1 MIAIEAAILLSAG
14 AVVLATVPTATARM
28 LRRDLEGALR
38 RLLVA
43 CGAGY
48 PVAIFF
54 PGSIAAKAIVV
65 VVTIVALAAVTIA
78 TSLARSDVS
87 RWRPDSGW
95 CHSRSHRR
103 PDLDIVNRTEPG
115 TRC

>member
-1 MIAIEAAILLSAG
+1 VIAIEVAALLSAG
-14 AVVLATVPTATARM
+14 AVLFATVPTATAR
-28 LRRDLEGALR
+28 LLCRDLEAALR

-65 VVTIVALAAVTIA
+65 VVTIAALAAVTIA

-87 RWRPDSGW
+87 RR
-95 CHSRSHRR
+95 SRA
-103 PDLDIVNRTEPG
+103 
-115 TRC
+115 